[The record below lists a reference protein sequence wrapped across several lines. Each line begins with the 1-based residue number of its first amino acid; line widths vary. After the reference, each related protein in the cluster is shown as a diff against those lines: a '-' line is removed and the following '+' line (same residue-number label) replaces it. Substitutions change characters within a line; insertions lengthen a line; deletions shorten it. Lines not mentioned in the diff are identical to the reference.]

1 MRRLRAY
8 SLALSFAALAALAPR
23 VASADPGDELTV
35 SVLTFGPGDHPF
47 FKFGHNA
54 ILVHD
59 ERRRIDRVYNY
70 GTFAFESWTL
80 IPNFLKGKLKYWL
93 SEQSLRGTLAL
104 YKRENRTVDEQVLD
118 LTPQARVEIATALAR
133 QEADPVERYYKYDY
147 YEDNCSTRVRDAVDR
162 VTKGRVKAA
171 STEPASMTWRDHT
184 RRLTADDY
192 AVGFGLDLA
201 MGDFIDKKNTV
212 WEEMFLP
219 LKLQET
225 LRRAKIVRPDGTE
238 GPLVKEERRLLAAPG
253 RPDPLTAP
261 PSRVLPM
268 FAVGAVFGGAF
279 AALGNAAKKAKGA
292 RIALGLLASLFGFVF
307 GLLGLIFVMFWTAT
321 DHRVAYANENLFV
334 CLPIALWMVGLGVK
348 VARGKADSYERFAKV
363 ATVLAGAAVL
373 GVVVKV
379 LPMFDQSNS
388 RSLALLVPIW
398 LGLAG
403 GATLLLGRRP
413 FGAPPPPTPG
423 PTQAEA
429 PKAVD
434 EVSEAGKTATPSS
447 GA

>member
-1 MRRLRAY
+1 MRLPRA
-8 SLALSFAALAALAPR
+8 LALLVPLALTALSPA
-23 VASADPGDELTV
+23 VARAEPGDELTV

-118 LTPQARVEIATALAR
+118 LSPEQRAEIAQALAK
-133 QEADPVERYYKYDY
+133 QEADPVLRYYKYDY
-147 YEDNCSTRVRDAVDR
+147 YEDNCSTRVRDAVDV
-162 VTKGRVKAA
+162 VTRGRVRAA
-171 STEPASMTWRDHT
+171 STAPASMTWRDHT

-219 LKLQET
+219 QKLQET
-225 LRRAKIVRPDGTE
+225 LRKATIERADGTVV
-238 GPLVKEERRLLAAPG
+238 PLVKVERRLLAAPG
-253 RPDPLTAP
+253 RADPLTAP
-261 PSRVLPM
+261 PSRVAPM
-268 FAVGAVFGGAF
+268 LAIGAVIGGTL
-279 AALGNAAKKAKGA
+279 AALGKSARSSKGA
-292 RIALGLLASLFGFVF
+292 RAALGALS
-307 GLLGLIFVMFWTAT
+307 GLLGLVAGVLGSIFVMFWVAT

-334 CLPIALWMVGLGVK
+334 CAPLALWLVGLGAK
-348 VARGKADSYERFAKV
+348 VARGRPGSDERFAKV
-363 ATVLAGAAVL
+363 TAALGALAVL
-373 GVVVKV
+373 GVVAKV
-379 LPMFDQSNS
+379 LPFCDQSNA
-388 RSLALLVPIW
+388 RALALLVPVW
-398 LGLAG
+398 LGMAG
-403 GATLLLGRRP
+403 GAALLLGRSP
-413 FGAPPPPTPG
+413 LAPPPKP
-423 PTQAEA
+423 
-429 PKAVD
+429 VD
-434 EVSEAGKTATPSS
+434 DAAEAGKTAAPSQ